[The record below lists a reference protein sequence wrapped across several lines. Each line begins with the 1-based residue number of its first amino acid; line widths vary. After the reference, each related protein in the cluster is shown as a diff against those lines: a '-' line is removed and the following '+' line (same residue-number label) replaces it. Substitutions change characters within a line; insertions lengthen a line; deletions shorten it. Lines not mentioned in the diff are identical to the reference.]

1 MNNYEYIIASLP
13 LISASDRVLPDTDA
27 ILGEIR
33 GGLSGRDAADL
44 DFVLGIY
51 EEGTEPEKF
60 YAKAAESKSAFI
72 WDYFGYDLGVKNT
85 KVEYLNRALDRPE
98 GTDTVLPSEEEFE
111 DRAKVLEILSG
122 KDILARERALD
133 ELMWSK
139 AEELTVLHVFDL
151 DVILAFVVRLKTI
164 DRWARLD
171 ENTGREFFR
180 KLVNEIRNNRTI

>member
-13 LISASDRVLPDTDA
+13 LISASDRALPDTEA
-27 ILGEIR
+27 VLGEIR
-33 GGLSGRDAADL
+33 GGLSGKDAALL
-44 DFVLGIY
+44 DFVLSIY
-51 EEGTEPEKF
+51 GEAADPEEF
-60 YAKAAESKSAFI
+60 YGKAAVSKCGFVRE
-72 WDYFGYDLGVKNT
+72 YFGYDLMVKNT
-85 KVEYLNRALDRPE
+85 KVEYLNKALGRPE
-98 GTDTVLPSEEEFE
+98 GTDAVLPSADEAE
-111 DRAKVLEILSG
+111 DRPKVLEILAG

-139 AEELTVLHVFDL
+139 AEELTVLHVFDI
-151 DVILAFVVRLKTI
+151 DVILSFVVRLKTI